1 MLHSEPTGR
10 GDSMNYTAR
19 QQAARERREAL
30 LVQTIGWTTLTTGA
44 SLMALAFYTA
54 SVIILSN

>member
-1 MLHSEPTGR
+1 
-10 GDSMNYTAR
+10 MNYTAR
-19 QQAARERREAL
+19 QQDARERIKMRQSDTRERIEVL
-30 LVQTIGWTTLTTGA
+30 LVSVIGWATLTIGA

>member
-1 MLHSEPTGR
+1 
-10 GDSMNYTAR
+10 MNYTAR
-19 QQAARERREAL
+19 QQAARERRKMRQSDTRERIEVL
-30 LVQTIGWTTLTTGA
+30 LVSVIGWATLTTGA